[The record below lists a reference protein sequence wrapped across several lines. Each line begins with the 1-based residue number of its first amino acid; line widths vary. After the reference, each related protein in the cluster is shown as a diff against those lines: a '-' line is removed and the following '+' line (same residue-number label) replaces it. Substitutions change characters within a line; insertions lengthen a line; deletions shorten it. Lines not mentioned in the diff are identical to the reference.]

1 MLLLFIFIGIL
12 AIGLPLMLMF
22 FGESP
27 APPESPAKT
36 ATAITQPVTMPAAES
51 GQTGS
56 GAATPLDE
64 IAPDTFAATSAPPS
78 QASGISIPG
87 LPIGVNLPS
96 QADIAKELKRVMPE
110 SSKMP
115 SQAELIAQLQ
125 RLLPEG
131 AQMPSEAELM
141 KQVQIQ
147 MAAGQFPSQAEFVRQ
162 LQQLLPE
169 GSKLPSQAELTKQ
182 LQLVNEKIQVGR

>member
-22 FGESP
+22 FGEPP

-56 GAATPLDE
+56 GAAPLDE
-64 IAPDTFAATSAPPS
+64 IAPDTFAPTSAPPS

-147 MAAGQFPSQAEFVRQ
+147 MAAGQFPSQAEFVKQ